1 MNSKEASRT
10 VATFV
15 SNVHGFL
22 TKYGIKN
29 PHEAPYENAI
39 VFDEAQRAWDAIAVE
54 KKHGIA
60 KSEPELVLEIMERAP
75 KWCTVIALVGGGQE
89 IHTGE
94 AGLEA
99 WGKGS

>member
-10 VATFV
+10 VSTFV

-29 PHEAPYENAI
+29 PDEVPYENAI
-39 VFDEAQRAWDAIAVE
+39 VFDEAQRAWDARAVE

-60 KSEPELVLEIMERAP
+60 KSEPDLVLGNHGEIAQMVYGDRAGWRWTGDSHRRGWP
-75 KWCTVIALVGGGQE
+75 GGLGQ
-89 IHTGE
+89 
-94 AGLEA
+94 
-99 WGKGS
+99 SS